1 MVSSNEIGMEK
12 FRWKDSLYKDSAIVN
27 IDVTIGEHY
36 LRTDRCALSAG
47 DGWGRGGPAVA
58 RLARDHVKININSL
72 QRSGDWEQPPSP
84 APEAESSSSAS
95 GR

>member
-12 FRWKDSLYKDSAIVN
+12 FRWKDSLYKDSVIVN

-47 DGWGRGGPAVA
+47 DG
-58 RLARDHVKININSL
+58 
-72 QRSGDWEQPPSP
+72 
-84 APEAESSSSAS
+84 
-95 GR
+95 